1 MNNIT
6 LYRNSSPLFNL
17 IERGKRSVESAA
29 ISRALLSDD
38 TLTIKMKSR
47 LVLDIKINDYF
58 VLFGSIYRLNVLPNV
73 NKISDSEY
81 EYNITAEGL
90 MYDMKR
96 CKYFNADGTG
106 QKFNLEFP
114 LIGTIETFLICLKN
128 NMQRLSLDW
137 EIGNFTNGETK
148 TITFG
153 DDSCLSALQKICAE
167 FKVDFWVKIENSKI
181 VVHTGDFGRKLP
193 IKFEYGKGKGLYSL
207 NRSNVDDNDIIN
219 RLYVLGG
226 TENIPNGYR
235 NFSTNLL
242 LPDSDFVEDQNLIKN
257 FGLKEG
263 SINFEEIY
271 PKRTGKITALG
282 NTKFKFVDSGMDF
295 DLNAK
300 EADGVTTKYLIAGT
314 SAKVSMKTG
323 PLAGYEFEIKKGGY
337 SHLSKEF
344 EIIPFTNDSG
354 QKFPDVDS
362 EAFQFSVGDEYVIL
376 DIVMPDS
383 YIKNAENELLVKG
396 LEQFEIH
403 KNAKVSYD
411 LEIDSAYMEK
421 IGIGNFDIGDYV
433 TAVDK
438 PLGINKM
445 LRINS
450 TTVTFIEN
458 GVYNPYKYKVVI
470 ADSYEINYASQ
481 VILDVKE
488 IKNVLSI
495 TNLGNINYSK
505 LGLKTTQELQNLTFD
520 TDGYFDP
527 ENIKPESIE
536 TNMLSIGAK
545 SQQVSCSVV
554 FELMV
559 DGNKNKVKANSG
571 VIYSQTFDKTWN
583 ITENSITLPDDGF
596 RYVYAVCSKS
606 GTDAVIEFTQEK
618 IKFDDDVN
626 DFYFLLGILHTVV
639 DDVRVLSITIGTTTI
654 NGGLIRT
661 GTISSL
667 DMQTYFNLDTGEIKG
682 KIKFLNGSDGFTSI
696 DGGLLMSEVI
706 EVGDEVNVN
715 AFVSG
720 KTDVGDTTGTSVRFG
735 AGAEYEDRN
744 TAPFRVQHNGKM
756 IAENAEIK
764 GKIFAQS
771 GEIADFK
778 IEGSQIMQ
786 TTTFN
791 GGPWTIYSTY
801 TSITSSSIL
810 YRTIQS
816 SVDDIKEVVFGIT
829 SAPSTGDYGAM
840 ALIRNNIIDPLP
852 GSRNVAL
859 RLESKNAANNIALQI
874 INGDIAI
881 GSNTGKTVQILYKN
895 QNLQDRHLDFQNGI
909 LIGYT
914 L

>member
-1 MNNIT
+1 MNNIK
-6 LYRNSSPLFNL
+6 LYRNNSPLFNL

-29 ISRALLSDD
+29 ITRALLSDD
-38 TLTIKMKSR
+38 TLTIRMKSNA
-47 LVLDIKINDYF
+47 VLDIKINDYF
-58 VLFGSIYRLNVLPNV
+58 VLFGSIYRINALPSV
-73 NKISDSEY
+73 NKKSSSEY
-81 EYNITAEGL
+81 EYDIIAEGL

-106 QKFNLEFP
+106 NKFNLEFP

-128 NMQRLSLDW
+128 NMQRLSIDW
-137 EIGNFTNGETK
+137 EIGTFTNSETK

-153 DDSCLSALQKICAE
+153 DDSCLSALQKICDE
-167 FKVDFWVKIENSKI
+167 FKTDFWVKIENDKI
-181 VVHTGDFGRKLP
+181 VINTGDFGRKLP
-193 IKFEYGKGKGLYSL
+193 LKFEYGKGKGLYSM
-207 NRSNVDDNDIIN
+207 NRSNVDENDIIN

-242 LPDSDFVEDQNLIKN
+242 LPNSDFIEDQNLIAG

-263 SINFEEIY
+263 SINFEDIY
-271 PKRTGKITALG
+271 PKRTGKVTSLG
-282 NTKFKFVDSGMDF
+282 STKFKFIDSGMDF
-295 DLNAK
+295 DLNEK
-300 EADGVTTKYLIAGT
+300 ESDGVTTKYLIVGT
-314 SAKVSMKTG
+314 AAKISFKTG
-323 PLAGYEFEIKKGGY
+323 NLAGYEFEIKKGGY
-337 SHLSKEF
+337 NHAAKEF
-344 EIIPFTNDSG
+344 EVIPFTNDSG

-362 EAFQFSVGDEYVIL
+362 EAFQFAVGDEYVIL
-376 DIVMPDS
+376 DIVMPQT
-383 YIKNAENELLVKG
+383 YIDNAENELLVKG
-396 LEQFEIH
+396 IEQFELH

-411 LEIDSAYMEK
+411 LEIDPAYMEK
-421 IGIGNFDIGDYV
+421 IGIGNFDIGDYITV
-433 TAVDK
+433 ADQ

-450 TTVTFIEN
+450 TTVNFIEN

-520 TDGYFDP
+520 TDGYFNP

-536 TNMLSIGAK
+536 TNMLSVGAK

-559 DGNKNKVKANSG
+559 DGNKNKVKANAG

-583 ITENSITLPDDGF
+583 ISENTEVLPDDEY
-596 RYVYAVCSKS
+596 RYVYAVCSKTS
-606 GTDAVIEFTQEK
+606 TDAVIEFTQEK

-626 DFYFLLGILHTVV
+626 DFYFLLGVLHSVV

-667 DMQTYFNLDTGEIKG
+667 DMQTYFNLNTGEIKG

-706 EVGDEVNVN
+706 EVGEDGNVN

-735 AGAEYEDRN
+735 AGSDYDGRN
-744 TAPFRVQHNGKM
+744 NAPFRVQQNGKL
-756 IAENAEIK
+756 IAENAQIQ
-764 GKIFAQS
+764 GTIFAQS
-771 GEIADFK
+771 GEIAGFK
-778 IEGSQIMQ
+778 IESSQIKY
-786 TTTFN
+786 TTAFN
-791 GGPWTIYSTY
+791 GGPWTPYSTY
-801 TSITSSSIL
+801 TAIAPSSIL
-810 YRTIQS
+810 YRTIQTS
-816 SVDDIKEVVFGIT
+816 ADDIKEVVFGTT
-829 SAPSTGDYGAM
+829 SAPSTGDLGAM
-840 ALIRNNIIDPLP
+840 ASIRNNIIDPLP
-852 GSRNVAL
+852 GSKNVAL

-874 INGDIAI
+874 IGGDISI
-881 GSNTGKTVQILYKN
+881 GSNTGKTGIFQYKDQNGAN
-895 QNLQDRHLDFQNGI
+895 QNLQFEKGI
-909 LIGYT
+909 LVAHS
-914 L
+914 

>member
-6 LYRNSSPLFNL
+6 LYRNGSPLFNL
-17 IERGKRSVESAA
+17 VERGKRSVESAA
-29 ISRALLSDD
+29 ISKALLSDD
-38 TLTIKMKSR
+38 TLTIRMKSSS
-47 LVLDIKINDYF
+47 VLDIKINDYF
-58 VLFGSIYRLNVLPNV
+58 LLFGSIYRLNSLPNV
-73 NKISDSEY
+73 NKISNTEY
-81 EYNITAEGL
+81 EYDIIAQGL
-90 MYDMKR
+90 MYDMLR

-137 EIGNFTNGETK
+137 EIGNFTNAETK

-153 DDSCLSALQKICAE
+153 DDTCLSALQKICDE
-167 FKVDFWVKIENSKI
+167 FKVDFWVKIENDKI
-181 VVHTGDFGRKLP
+181 LIHTGDFGRKLP
-193 IKFEYGKGKGLYSL
+193 INFEYGKGKGLYSL

-242 LPDSDFVEDQNLIKN
+242 LPNSDFIEDANLIAN

-263 SINFEEIY
+263 SITFEEIY

-282 NTKFKFVDSGMDF
+282 DTKFKFIDSKMDF
-295 DLNAK
+295 DLNEK
-300 EADGVTTKYLIAGT
+300 ESDNVTTKYLIAGT
-314 SAKVSMKTG
+314 SAKVHFNTG
-323 PLAGYEFEIKKGGY
+323 NLAGYEFEIKKGGY
-337 SHLSKEF
+337 NHTTKTF

-354 QKFPDVDS
+354 QKFPDIDS
-362 EAFQFSVGDEYVIL
+362 EAFQFSLGDEYVIL
-376 DIVMPDS
+376 DIVMPQT
-383 YIKNAENELLVKG
+383 YIDKAENELLVKG
-396 LEQFEIH
+396 LEQFELH

-433 TAVDK
+433 TVVD
-438 PLGINKM
+438 KM

-450 TTVTFIEN
+450 TTVTFIEG
-458 GVYNPYKYKVVI
+458 GVYNPFKYKVTI

-481 VILDVKE
+481 VILDVKT

-505 LGLKTTQELQNLTFD
+505 LGLKTTQELQNLAFD
-520 TDGYFDP
+520 TDGYFWP
-527 ENIKPESIE
+527 ENIKPNSIE
-536 TNMLSIGAK
+536 TNMLSVGAK

-559 DGNKNKVKANSG
+559 DGNKNKVKANAG

-583 ITENSITLPDDGF
+583 IAENNIVIPDDGF

-661 GTISSL
+661 GIISSL

-696 DGGLLMSEVI
+696 DGGLLMSQII
-706 EVGDEVNVN
+706 EVGDETERN
-715 AFVSG
+715 AFISSI
-720 KTDVGDTTGTSVRFG
+720 TDNGDESIRIG
-735 AGAEYEDRN
+735 AGAPYSDKN
-744 TAPFRVQHNGKM
+744 NAPFRVLDNGKM
-756 IAENAEIK
+756 IAENA
-764 GKIFAQS
+764 KII
-771 GEIADFK
+771 GEITATSGTFTGTVYATDGTFSGV
-778 IEGSQIMQ
+778 INAYSGTFGSVLTNKYFQ
-786 TTTFN
+786 
-791 GGPWTIYSTY
+791 
-801 TSITSSSIL
+801 ITSN
-810 YRTIQS
+810 
-816 SVDDIKEVVFGIT
+816 GIE
-829 SAPSTGDYGAM
+829 SPQGWIITGDHLNWNGESGGRFVQIQGEQTNSSAIVM
-840 ALIRNNIIDPLP
+840 IDNSKTDNIPHTCLQLNARNSTS
-852 GSRNVAL
+852 GNVAIDI
-859 RLESKNAANNIALQI
+859 RSGRIRVEGAYGFTGGVIVKNGFGNNETL
-874 INGDIAI
+874 
-881 GSNTGKTVQILYKN
+881 V
-895 QNLQDRHLDFQNGI
+895 FVNGI
-909 LIGYT
+909 MTGVQ
-914 L
+914 

>member
-1 MNNIT
+1 MNKIT
-6 LYRNSSPLFNL
+6 LYRNNSFLLNL
-17 IERGKRSVESAA
+17 VERGKRSVESAA

-38 TLTIKMKSR
+38 TLTIRMKSNS
-47 LVLDIKINDYF
+47 VLDIKINDYF
-58 VLFGSIYRLNVLPNV
+58 VLFGSVYRLNSLPNV
-73 NKISDSEY
+73 NKISEAEY
-81 EYNITAEGL
+81 EYDIIAQGL
-90 MYDMKR
+90 MYDMLR

-114 LIGTIETFLICLKN
+114 LIGNIETFLICLKN

-137 EIGNFTNGETK
+137 EIGNFTNAETK

-153 DDSCLSALQKICAE
+153 DDTCLSALQKICDE
-167 FKVDFWVKIENSKI
+167 FKVDFWVKVENDKI
-181 VVHTGDFGRKLP
+181 VIHTGDFGRKLP
-193 IKFEYGKGKGLYSL
+193 LTFEHGKGKGLYGL

-235 NFSTNLL
+235 NFSTNLM
-242 LPDSDFVEDQNLIKN
+242 LPNSDFVEDTSLIAG

-263 SINFEEIY
+263 SITFDDIY
-271 PKRTGKITALG
+271 PKRTGKITSLG
-282 NTKFKFVDSGMDF
+282 DTKFKFLDSGMDF

-300 EADGVTTKYLIAGT
+300 EADNVTTKYLIAGT
-314 SAKVSMKTG
+314 SAKVHFNTG
-323 PLAGYEFEIKKGGY
+323 NLAGYEFEIKKGGY
-337 SHLSKEF
+337 SHTTKTF

-362 EAFQFSVGDEYVIL
+362 EAFQFDLGDEYVIL
-376 DIVMPDS
+376 DIVMPQT
-383 YIKNAENELLVKG
+383 YIDNAENELLVKG
-396 LEQFEIH
+396 IEQFELH
-403 KNAKVSYD
+403 KSAKVSYD
-411 LEIDSAYMEK
+411 LEIDPAYMEK

-433 TAVDK
+433 TIVDK

-450 TTVTFIEN
+450 TTVTFIEG
-458 GVYNPYKYKVVI
+458 GVYNPFKYKVVI

-481 VILDVKE
+481 VILDVKT

-505 LGLKTTQELQNLTFD
+505 LGLKTTQELQNLAFD
-520 TDGYFDP
+520 TDGYFWP

-536 TNMLSIGAK
+536 TNMLSVGAK

-559 DGNKNKVKANSG
+559 DGNKNKVKANAG

-583 ITENSITLPDDGF
+583 IAENNITIPDDAF

-661 GTISSL
+661 GIISSL
-667 DMQTYFNLDTGEIKG
+667 DMQTYFNLDTGDIKG

-696 DGGLLMSEVI
+696 DGGLLMSQII
-706 EVGDEVNVN
+706 EVGNDTERN
-715 AFVSG
+715 AFISSI
-720 KTDVGDTTGTSVRFG
+720 TDNGDESIRIG
-735 AGAEYEDRN
+735 AGAPYSDKN
-744 TAPFRVQHNGKM
+744 NAPFRVLDNGKM
-756 IAENAEIK
+756 IAENAEII
-764 GKIFAQS
+764 GKINATE
-771 GEIADFK
+771 GYIGGVNGWK
-778 IEGSQIMQ
+778 ITS
-786 TTTFN
+786 TTLTSTQGKIQFGNFDSN
-791 GGPWTIYSTY
+791 GVFLNGISISENNFPSSPSFRNSFLISSVKNG
-801 TSITSSSIL
+801 SITNIGAD
-810 YRTIQS
+810 
-816 SVDDIKEVVFGIT
+816 V
-829 SAPSTGDYGAM
+829 SATGNGVNM
-840 ALIRNNIIDPLP
+840 ALRLNASG
-852 GSRNVAL
+852 GSGNVAL
-859 RLESKNAANNIALQI
+859 QI
-874 INGDIAI
+874 ENGGI
-881 GSNTGKTVQILYKN
+881 TVGQYA
-895 QNLQDRHLDFQNGI
+895 
-909 LIGYT
+909 GYT
-914 L
+914 GAIKVQDVNGNNMFFNVRNGLLTNWTT

>member
-1 MNNIT
+1 MNNLT

-17 IERGKRSVESAA
+17 FERGRRSVESAA

-38 TLTIKMKSR
+38 TLTIRMKSR
-47 LVLDIKINDYF
+47 SVLDIKINDYF
-58 VLFGSIYRLNVLPNV
+58 VLFGSIYRLNSLPNV
-73 NKISDSEY
+73 TKISDTEY
-81 EYNITAEGL
+81 DYDIIAEGL
-90 MYDMKR
+90 MYDMLR

-137 EIGNFTNGETK
+137 EIGNFTNAETK

-153 DDSCLSALQKICAE
+153 DDSCLSALQKICDE
-167 FKVDFWVKIENSKI
+167 FKVDFWVKIENDKI
-181 VVHTGDFGRKLP
+181 VIHTGDFGRKLP
-193 IKFEYGKGKGLYSL
+193 LTFEYGKGKGLYGL

-219 RLYVLGG
+219 RFYVFGG

-235 NFSTNLL
+235 NFSNNLL
-242 LPDSDFVEDQNLIKN
+242 LPNSDYIEDANLIAN

-263 SINFEEIY
+263 SITFEEIY
-271 PKRTGKITALG
+271 PKRTGKITTLG
-282 NTKFKFVDSGMDF
+282 DTKFKFVDNTMDF

-314 SAKVSMKTG
+314 SAKVHFNTG
-323 PLAGYEFEIKKGGY
+323 NLAGYEFEIKKGGY
-337 SHLSKEF
+337 SHASKEF

-362 EAFQFSVGDEYVIL
+362 EAFQFALGDEYVIL
-376 DIVMPDS
+376 DIVMPQS
-383 YIKNAENELLVKG
+383 YIDNAENELLVKG
-396 LEQFEIH
+396 LEQFELN

-411 LEIDSAYMEK
+411 LEIDPAYMEK

-433 TAVDK
+433 TVVDK

-458 GVYNPYKYKVVI
+458 GVYNPFKYKVTI

-481 VILDVKE
+481 VILDVKT

-520 TDGYFDP
+520 TDNYFWP

-536 TNMLSIGAK
+536 TNMLSVGAK

-559 DGNKNKVKANSG
+559 DGNKNKVKANAG

-583 ITENSITLPDDGF
+583 ISENNITLPDDGF
-596 RYVYAVCSKS
+596 KYVYAVCDKS
-606 GTDAVIEFTQEK
+606 GPDAVIEFTQEK

-667 DMQTYFNLDTGEIKG
+667 DMQTYFNLNTGEIKG

-696 DGGLLMSEVI
+696 DGGLLMSQII
-706 EVGDEVNVN
+706 EVGDETERN
-715 AFVSG
+715 AFISSI
-720 KTDVGDTTGTSVRFG
+720 TDNGDESIRIG
-735 AGAEYEDRN
+735 AGAPYSDKN
-744 TAPFRVQHNGKM
+744 NAPFRVLDNGKM
-756 IAENAEIK
+756 IAENAEIR

-786 TTTFN
+786 TTAYN
-791 GGPWTIYSTY
+791 GGAWTLYSTF

-810 YRTIQS
+810 YRTIQTS
-816 SVDDIKEVVFGIT
+816 LDDIKEVVFGT
-829 SAPSTGDYGAM
+829 TNAPSTGYLGAM

-859 RLESKNAANNIALQI
+859 RLESKNAANSIALEI
-874 INGDIAI
+874 GAGDIAI
-881 GSNTGKTVQILYKN
+881 GSKKGQSGLFQYRD
-895 QNLQDRHLDFQNGI
+895 QNGVTQKLQFEKGI
-909 LIGYT
+909 LIAHS
-914 L
+914 

>member
-17 IERGKRSVESAA
+17 VERGKRSVESAA
-29 ISRALLSDD
+29 ISRAMLSDD
-38 TLTIKMKSR
+38 TLTIRMTSSS
-47 LVLDIKINDYF
+47 VLDIKINDYF
-58 VLFGSIYRLNVLPNV
+58 VLFGSIYRLNALPNV
-73 NKISDSEY
+73 NKISDTEY
-81 EYNITAEGL
+81 EYDIVAEGL

-137 EIGNFTNGETK
+137 EIGKFTNSETK

-153 DDSCLSALQKICAE
+153 DDSCLSALQKICDE
-167 FKVDFWVKIENSKI
+167 FKTDFWIKIENDKI
-181 VVHTGDFGRKLP
+181 VIHTGDFGRKLP

-242 LPDSDFVEDQNLIKN
+242 LPDSDFIEDQNLIAG

-263 SINFEEIY
+263 SITFDDIY

-282 NTKFKFVDSGMDF
+282 DTKFKFVDSGMDF

-300 EADGVTTKYLIAGT
+300 ESDGVTTKYLIAGT

-337 SHLSKEF
+337 NHSTKTF

-362 EAFQFSVGDEYVIL
+362 EAFQFALGDEYVIL
-376 DIVMPDS
+376 DIVMPQT
-383 YIKNAENELLVKG
+383 YIDNAENELLVKG
-396 LEQFEIH
+396 LEQFELH

-411 LEIDSAYMEK
+411 LEVDPTYMEK

-433 TAVDK
+433 TVVDQ

-450 TTVTFIEN
+450 TNVTFIEN
-458 GVYNPYKYKVVI
+458 GIYNPYKYKVVI

-481 VILDVKE
+481 VILDIKT

-520 TDGYFDP
+520 TDNYFWP

-536 TNMLSIGAK
+536 TNMLSVGAK

-559 DGNKNKVKANSG
+559 DGNKNKVKANAG

-583 ITENSITLPDDGF
+583 IAENTVVLTDDEF
-596 RYVYAVCSKS
+596 RYVYAVCDKS

-618 IKFDDDVN
+618 IKFDDNVN

-667 DMQTYFNLDTGEIKG
+667 DLQTYFNLDTGEIKG

-706 EVGDEVNVN
+706 EVGDDGNVN

-735 AGAEYEDRN
+735 AGADYDGRN
-744 TAPFRVQHNGKM
+744 TAPFRVQNNGKM
-756 IAENAEIK
+756 IAENADIQGTVNAE
-764 GKIFAQS
+764 S
-771 GEIADFK
+771 GYI
-778 IEGSQIMQ
+778 GGV
-786 TTTFN
+786 N
-791 GGPWTIYSTY
+791 GWK
-801 TSITSSSIL
+801 ITSTMLTSTTGKLLFGDFDSSGNFLSGVAISADNYPGNPSFRNRFKL
-810 YRTIQS
+810 S
-816 SVDDIKEVVFGIT
+816 SNIVGGGTNNYTADI
-829 SAPSTGDYGAM
+829 SATGSG
-840 ALIRNNIIDPLP
+840 NN
-852 GSRNVAL
+852 NTAL
-859 RLESKNAANNIALQI
+859 RLSASGGIGNTALEI
-874 INGDIAI
+874 IEG
-881 GSNTGKTVQILYKN
+881 
-895 QNLQDRHLDFQNGI
+895 GI
-909 LIGYT
+909 LIGSQSGKSVLIQYKDT
-914 L
+914 FGNDKALSFEKGILVAHS